1 MCYLLDRNL
10 MHDVRTTVRAHYTNH
25 TSVLVG
31 KGEISELHFC
41 SIKLEQLV
49 NQSNET
55 ADRYQSGPRPSPS
68 PGLRAVGPLNHH
80 VHMHL
85 FGKDGRKIVQP
96 QPCVSPV
103 ARSRV
108 AGFHP

>member
-1 MCYLLDRNL
+1 

-55 ADRYQSGPRPSPS
+55 ADRY
-68 PGLRAVGPLNHH
+68 
-80 VHMHL
+80 
-85 FGKDGRKIVQP
+85 
-96 QPCVSPV
+96 
-103 ARSRV
+103 
-108 AGFHP
+108 